1 MLLLQDVAV
10 LLLQESGRGADRH
23 HPGRC
28 NSCFDSSGLGGLPRA
43 AVGTV
48 AGAAGGAV
56 ICTMTP
62 TP

>member
-10 LLLQESGRGADRH
+10 LLLQESGRGAVT
-23 HPGRC
+23 GVVGGTLQQV
-28 NSCFDSSGLGGLPRA
+28 GLGGLPRA